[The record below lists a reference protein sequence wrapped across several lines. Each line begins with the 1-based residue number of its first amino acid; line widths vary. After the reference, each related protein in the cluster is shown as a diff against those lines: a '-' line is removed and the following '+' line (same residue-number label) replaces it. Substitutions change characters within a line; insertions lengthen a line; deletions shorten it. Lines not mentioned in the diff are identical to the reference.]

1 MSLYKA
7 QLPHEVNVMKRSISF
22 LINMILVFRIS
33 ADILTPDRITVWEPG
48 VPGGITVP
56 SENTVNVIDFGADFS
71 GKTDC
76 KDAISKAIEALPL
89 GGGVVYF
96 PSGSYYFCS
105 TITIGKDNVVI
116 RGDGYHKTKLHHDNG
131 GLCFDVI
138 TYRRGQWQNLLG
150 GYTKGSK
157 TVTVEDGSK
166 FTVGAFAEI
175 QQANDSALMYTD
187 PEWIQ
192 SWAENAVGQLFE
204 VVGVEGNSLTFRTP
218 LHFDVRSD
226 LNPQIRPQGF
236 IRGVGFENFYIE
248 RIQGGNS
255 TFQFKNA
262 AYCWIRNIESYHT
275 QKSHISNNTTIG
287 CEFRDSYFH
296 SSFSYGGGGAGYGV
310 EFGFHSTDGL
320 CENNIFDSLRHAML
334 VQAGA
339 TGCVFGY
346 NYSINPVQGEGETNL
361 NEGWDPPDIS
371 LHGHYARMNLFEG
384 NIVQEIGIGDYWGPM
399 GPGNTF
405 LRNIVKG
412 PGVYLYDHSHYQN
425 LVGNTISDWA
435 DDGSSTGTVRHGE
448 KVNGLLVWE
457 DSIADRVIP
466 VSYYLHNRPAFYGSL
481 QWPSTGSDIENG
493 KNSAQLRWESGNQ
506 VTGVIKRS
514 QVRFVT
520 VTRKREDL
528 TKVFDIKGRVIGF
541 TEASILS
548 TSKVSSGVYLQTSG
562 KRGIMWLQLR

>member
-1 MSLYKA
+1 
-7 QLPHEVNVMKRSISF
+7 MKRSMSIF
-22 LINMILVFRIS
+22 ITLIVVYCIS
-33 ADILTPDRITVWEPG
+33 ADILTSDRITVWDPG

-56 SENTVNVIDFGADFS
+56 SDDIINVIDFGADSS
-71 GKTDC
+71 GKADC
-76 KDAISKAIEALPL
+76 KDAITRAIEAVPS

-96 PSGSYYFCS
+96 PAGSYYFCG

-116 RGDGYHKTKLHHDNG
+116 RGDGYDKTKLLHDSS

-138 TYRRGQWQNLLG
+138 TYKRGQWQNLLG

-175 QQANDSALMYTD
+175 QQTNDSALMYTD
-187 PEWIQ
+187 PNWIQ

-204 VVGVEGNSLTFRTP
+204 VVGVDRNSVTFRTP
-218 LHFDVRSD
+218 LHFDVISN

-236 IRGVGFENFYIE
+236 VRGVGFENFYIE
-248 RIQGGNS
+248 RLQGGNN

-275 QKSHISNNTTIG
+275 QKSHITNNTTIG

-296 SSFSYGGGGAGYGV
+296 RSFSYGDGGAGYGV

-320 CENNIFDSLRHAML
+320 CENSIFDSLRHAML

-339 TGCVFGY
+339 IGCVFGY

-384 NIVQEIGIGDYWGPM
+384 NVVTEIGIGDYWGPM

-405 LRNIVKG
+405 LRNVVKG
-412 PGVYLYDHSHYQN
+412 PGVYLYDHSHFQN
-425 LVGNTISDWA
+425 LVGNTITNWI
-435 DDGSSTGTVRHGE
+435 DDGSSAGTVRHGE
-448 KVNGLLVWE
+448 KVNGEMVWNDGIE
-457 DSIADRVIP
+457 DHVLP
-466 VSYYLHNRPAFYGSL
+466 VSYYLHNKPAFYGSL

-493 KNSAQLRWESGNQ
+493 KNPAQLRWESVNL
-506 VTGVIKRS
+506 VTGVVKRS
-514 QVRFVT
+514 QGRPVIVS
-520 VTRKREDL
+520 RKREDL
-528 TKVFDIKGRVIGF
+528 PKIFDFRGRVIGF
-541 TEASILS
+541 TEASS
-548 TSKVSSGVYLQTSG
+548 MSNSKVSSGIYLQTNG
-562 KRGIMWLQLR
+562 KHRIIRLQLR

>member
-7 QLPHEVNVMKRSISF
+7 QLPQEGNSMKRFTSF
-22 LINMILVFRIS
+22 IITLILVFCIS
-33 ADILTPDRITVWEPG
+33 ADILTPDRITVWDPG

-56 SENTVNVIDFGADFS
+56 SENIVNVIDFGADFS
-71 GKTDC
+71 GKADC
-76 KDAISKAIEALPL
+76 KDAITQAIEALPL

-96 PSGSYYFCS
+96 PAGSYYFCG

-116 RGDGYHKTKLHHDNG
+116 RGDGYDKTKLLHDNA

-138 TYRRGQWQNLLG
+138 TYKRGQWQNLLD

-166 FTVGAFAEI
+166 FTVGVFAEI

-187 PEWIQ
+187 QNWIQ

-204 VVGVEGNSLTFRTP
+204 VVGVDRNNVTFRTP

-236 IRGVGFENFYIE
+236 VRGVGFENFYIE
-248 RIQGGNS
+248 RLQGGNS

-262 AYCWIRNIESYHT
+262 AYCWVRNIESYHT
-275 QKSHISNNTTIG
+275 QKSHITNNTTIG
-287 CEFRDSYFH
+287 AEFRDSYFH
-296 SSFSYGGGGAGYGV
+296 RSFSYGGGGAGYGV

-339 TGCVFGY
+339 VGCVFGY

-384 NIVQEIGIGDYWGPM
+384 NVVTEIGIGDYWGPM

-405 LRNIVKG
+405 LRNVVKG
-412 PGVYLYDHSHYQN
+412 PGVYLNDHSHFQN
-425 LVGNTISDWA
+425 LVGNTITDWI

-448 KVNGLLVWE
+448 KVKGEFVW
-457 DSIADRVIP
+457 DDGIADRVIP
-466 VSYYLHNRPAFYGSL
+466 VSYYLHKKSAFYGSL
-481 QWPSTGSDIENG
+481 QCPSTGSDIENC
-493 KNSAQLRWESGNQ
+493 KNPAQLRWESGNL
-506 VTGVIKRS
+506 VTGVGKRS
-514 QVRFVT
+514 QGRPVT
-520 VTRKREDL
+520 VSRKREDL
-528 TKVFDIKGRVIGF
+528 PKIFDLKGRLIGF
-541 TEASILS
+541 PEASSLS
-548 TSKVSSGVYLQTSG
+548 NSKVSSGIYLLENG
-562 KRGIMWLQLR
+562 KRGIMRLQLR